1 MTNNLESSLEDFL
14 RVQTD
19 IASRQY
25 AEMVNAKPNT
35 SDAEYVP
42 TDIEM
47 FLSLEEDRLVRE
59 GKISRKTPQPD
70 TTSITDPVDSLF
82 FSYEDTIHALNGTKK
97 NVTQWKSTKSPSQ
110 SSESSE
116 SDVFMFVLLILCV
129 LSFLL
134 ITIPVLLL
142 VMLL

>member
-35 SDAEYVP
+35 SDVEYVP

-70 TTSITDPVDSLF
+70 TTSITDPFDSLF

-110 SSESSE
+110 SSA
-116 SDVFMFVLLILCV
+116 SDVFILALLILCSLAFV
-129 LSFLL
+129 L

-142 VMLL
+142 VILF

>member
-1 MTNNLESSLEDFL
+1 MTNKIESSLEDFL

-82 FSYEDTIHALNGTKK
+82 FSYEDTIRVLNGTKK

-110 SSESSE
+110 SSA

>member
-59 GKISRKTPQPD
+59 GKIPRKTPQPD
-70 TTSITDPVDSLF
+70 ITSITDPVDSLF
-82 FSYEDTIHALNGTKK
+82 FSYEDTICTLNGTKK

-110 SSESSE
+110 SSA
-116 SDVFMFVLLILCV
+116 SDVFILTLLILCSF
-129 LSFLL
+129 SFLL
-134 ITIPVLLL
+134 IAIPVLLL
-142 VMLL
+142 VILF

>member
-59 GKISRKTPQPD
+59 GKIPRKTPQPD
-70 TTSITDPVDSLF
+70 ITSITDPVDSLF
-82 FSYEDTIHALNGTKK
+82 FSYEDTICALNGTKK

-110 SSESSE
+110 SSA
-116 SDVFMFVLLILCV
+116 SDVFILTLLILCSF
-129 LSFLL
+129 SFLL

-142 VMLL
+142 VILF

>member
-1 MTNNLESSLEDFL
+1 MTNKIESSLEDFL

-59 GKISRKTPQPD
+59 GKISRKSPQPD

-110 SSESSE
+110 SSA
-116 SDVFMFVLLILCV
+116 SDVFILALLILCSLAFV
-129 LSFLL
+129 L
-134 ITIPVLLL
+134 IAIPVLLL
-142 VMLL
+142 VILF

>member
-25 AEMVNAKPNT
+25 AEMVNAKSNT

-59 GKISRKTPQPD
+59 GKISRKSPQPD
-70 TTSITDPVDSLF
+70 TTSITDSVDSLF

-110 SSESSE
+110 SSA
-116 SDVFMFVLLILCV
+116 SDVFILALLILCSLAFV
-129 LSFLL
+129 L
-134 ITIPVLLL
+134 IAIPVLLL
-142 VMLL
+142 VILF